1 MKKGLVIFSIII
13 IGSAILIGTFIY
25 LCRDQREEKINELVT
40 ENYKKLEEVAK
51 GQLEGQPVD
60 LPEGIEIVH
69 IEVYAENFVEFATS
83 GKEGFYYS
91 KNDKPMANKNRDA
104 DLIELGG
111 NKYRWQDISNTG
123 ITNKIRK
130 NWYYYKV
137 TK

>member
-1 MKKGLVIFSIII
+1 MKKGLGIASIII
-13 IGSAILIGTFIY
+13 IGSAIVIGSFIY
-25 LCRDQREEKINELVT
+25 LTRDQREEKINEWVN

-51 GQLEGQPVD
+51 GQLEGQIVE
-60 LPEGIEIVH
+60 LPKDIEIDH
-69 IEVYAENFVEFATS
+69 IEVYADNFVEFATS

-123 ITNKIRK
+123 VTNKIRK
-130 NWYYYKV
+130 HWYYYKV

>member
-1 MKKGLVIFSIII
+1 MKKGLVIFGIIAV
-13 IGSAILIGTFIY
+13 GAAILIGTFIY
-25 LCRDQREEKINELVT
+25 LCRDQREENINKLVN

-51 GQLEGQPVD
+51 GQLEGQQVD
-60 LPEGIEIVH
+60 LPEGIEIDH

-91 KNDKPMANKNRDA
+91 KNDKPMANKNREA